1 MDALMAVTFVFLA
14 GLTLAGLSGALIE
27 LAWGE
32 RLALRHPFVSPHNVS
47 RSLVL
52 VLLAGPLMTLN
63 EAIAAMNERRIG
75 ITWFVAVIGFCA
87 VWIAATGMLVVGI
100 LQDLATG

>member
-27 LAWGE
+27 LVWRE
-32 RLALRHPFVSPHNVS
+32 RLRLRDPFVSPDNVS

-52 VLLAGPLMTLN
+52 VLLAGPLMALN
-63 EAIAAMNERRIG
+63 EAIAAVNDRRIG
-75 ITWFVAVIGFCA
+75 APWFVAAIGFCA
-87 VWIAATGMLVVGI
+87 LWIAATGTLVVGI
-100 LQDLATG
+100 IRDLATG